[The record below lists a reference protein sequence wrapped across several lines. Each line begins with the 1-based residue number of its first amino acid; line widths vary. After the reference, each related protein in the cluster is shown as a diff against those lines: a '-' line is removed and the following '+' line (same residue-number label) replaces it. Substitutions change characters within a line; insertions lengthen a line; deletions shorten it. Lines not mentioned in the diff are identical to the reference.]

1 MQMKFKAHQSFA
13 VRKGWLGKGLRAIA
27 DPVNAMLLMP
37 SSSKAAMDE
46 LGLGS
51 NQVVS
56 LRYWMQTL
64 RLVEYEKG
72 SRNRKH
78 VLTPLGKL
86 IYENDPYTE
95 EIGTLWALHCNLAS
109 AIEDAASWYY
119 FFNEFG
125 MSVFTR
131 EDFTRGLERYIFINN
146 DKKNVS
152 LKSLED
158 DFSCIIST
166 YVPHGFASG
175 RVSSP
180 ESVID
185 CPFGDL
191 GLVDVENR
199 SLKSFRKTSANLTML
214 PALLVLY
221 CIYVMVDSRGHKA
234 IPLGRE
240 IKLADLLD
248 SPCSPGKVFNLDTV
262 ALLSKLYEL
271 EGEGYVRINRTAG
284 LDVVRL
290 NDADMTAVACLERYY
305 ETIG

>member
-13 VRKGWLGKGLRAIA
+13 VRKGWLGKGLRTIA
-27 DPVNAMLLMP
+27 NPNNAALLMP
-37 SSSKAAMDE
+37 SNSKAAMDE

-51 NQVVS
+51 NQVVA

-64 RLVEYEKG
+64 GLVDYRKG
-72 SRNRKH
+72 SRNREH

-109 AIEDAASWYY
+109 ASEDAASWHF

-131 EDFTRGLERYIFINN
+131 KDFTRALERYIFTYN
-146 DKKNVS
+146 DKKDVS

-158 DFSCIIST
+158 DFNCIINT
-166 YVPHGFASG
+166 YVAHGYAG
-175 RVSSP
+175 KKGSSP

-185 CPFGDL
+185 CPLGEL
-191 GLVDVENR
+191 GLVGIESR
-199 SLKSFRKTSANLTML
+199 RARSFRKTSANPAML

-221 CIYVMVDSRGHKA
+221 CICTMMDFQKRMDS
-234 IPLGRE
+234 PLGRE
-240 IKLADLLD
+240 IRLADLLD
-248 SPCSPGKVFNLDTV
+248 APCSPGRVFNLDAV
-262 ALLSKLYEL
+262 ALLGKLYEL

-290 NDADMTAVACLERYY
+290 NEPGMTATACLERYY
-305 ETIG
+305 KIIG